1 MINCLGKQS
10 LLQAMIFCQKK
21 LLHQSARS
29 FLHASSIFIQCN
41 RLWSI
46 FIILNINNLEFTTI
60 GVCLAPREP
69 FGIKVK
75 KTERT
80 VYLEIERGSNSITR
94 PHKRTPK
101 TLDHP
106 LGYNGQQLLLL
117 WVNTVSLALN
127 RPGLSKI
134 PVVRIH
140 HSAYVKVKMGAAGAR
155 SMSLLSWE
163 WRIRANQ
170 DKSWL

>member
-1 MINCLGKQS
+1 MLVSERSNNSDYYSVCTSAMINCFGKQS

-106 LGYNGQQLLLL
+106 YLGTMVNNYYYYGLIPSL
-117 WVNTVSLALN
+117 WL
-127 RPGLSKI
+127 
-134 PVVRIH
+134 
-140 HSAYVKVKMGAAGAR
+140 
-155 SMSLLSWE
+155 
-163 WRIRANQ
+163 
-170 DKSWL
+170 